1 MKKLKIWNGRGW
13 GHRQYGKDNR
23 IIPDPIGIKYCDHA
37 YVCAYSRAHA
47 VRLINQAVGYDVVSD
62 NELKTYW
69 NEGCWGDR
77 MDGITQEVGV
87 WTAQEVWGDKPKRIL

>member
-13 GHRQYGKDNR
+13 GHRKYGKDNR

-47 VRLINQAVGYDVVSD
+47 VRLI
-62 NELKTYW
+62 
-69 NEGCWGDR
+69 
-77 MDGITQEVGV
+77 
-87 WTAQEVWGDKPKRIL
+87 